1 MPEIQGLKETHRALG
16 NAPVTD
22 GEGKSVLLRRS
33 YEASVTDAWKACTD
47 KEQLAQWFS
56 EVEGEFHQGG
66 SFQVKDNAAGE
77 ILQCEAPITLKTTW
91 ALGTGMTTELE
102 LRFTPDGE
110 NAILELEHSTPAV
123 ILDEMVAE
131 YGPGG
136 TLGVAVGWELTL
148 HMLGKHLSGETFDP
162 VAWESTD
169 EAKEYAQRASEAWG
183 EVVQKA
189 WGTSDEDIAAA
200 VAFANSH
207 FAPEEE

>member
-1 MPEIQGLKETHRALG
+1 MSEIQGLRETHRALG
-16 NAPVTD
+16 NAPVSD
-22 GEGKSVLLRRS
+22 GEGKSVVLRRTFA
-33 YEASVTDAWKACTD
+33 ASVTEAWAACTD
-47 KEQLAQWFS
+47 KVQLAKWFS
-56 EVEGEFHQGG
+56 EVEGDFEQGG

-77 ILQCEAPITLKTTW
+77 VLQCEAPITLKATW
-91 ALGTGMTTELE
+91 ALGPEMTTELE

>member
-1 MPEIQGLKETHRALG
+1 MSEIQGLRETHRALG
-16 NAPVTD
+16 NAPVSD
-22 GEGKSVLLRRS
+22 GEGKSVVLRRTFA
-33 YEASVTDAWKACTD
+33 ASVTEAWAACTD
-47 KEQLAQWFS
+47 KVQLAKWFS
-56 EVEGEFHQGG
+56 EVEGDFEQGG

-77 ILQCEAPITLKTTW
+77 VLQCEAPITLKATW
-91 ALGTGMTTELE
+91 ALGPGMTTELE
-102 LRFTPDGE
+102 LRLTPDGE

-136 TLGVAVGWELTL
+136 TIGVAVGWDLTL
-148 HMLGKHLSGETFDP
+148 QMLGKYLSGEAFDP

-169 EAKEYAQRASEAWG
+169 EAKEYAKCASEAWG

-189 WGTSDEDIAAA
+189 WGTSDDDIAAA